1 MAKLIILSET
11 TKQMK
16 VKSLPRVTRRRLQVF
31 FYM

>member
-16 VKSLPRVTRRRLQVF
+16 VKSLPRISRRRLQEF
-31 FYM
+31 INL